1 MNEFKFANVSM
12 LVSRLLVAFALIAVS
27 GCVSMHERGVGRDTA
42 LQNPYP
48 ASADEQRGQPR
59 CPVRH
64 MYVCE
69 RQFRTHPGTCYC
81 TPESDI
87 LQSGADGRRLF

>member
-1 MNEFKFANVSM
+1 MNEFSCVDESISVSG
-12 LVSRLLVAFALIAVS
+12 LCVAFALFVMS
-27 GCVSMHERGVGRDTA
+27 GCVSVQERGVGRDA
-42 LQNPYP
+42 ELQSPYP
-48 ASADEQRGQPR
+48 AAADEWRVQPR